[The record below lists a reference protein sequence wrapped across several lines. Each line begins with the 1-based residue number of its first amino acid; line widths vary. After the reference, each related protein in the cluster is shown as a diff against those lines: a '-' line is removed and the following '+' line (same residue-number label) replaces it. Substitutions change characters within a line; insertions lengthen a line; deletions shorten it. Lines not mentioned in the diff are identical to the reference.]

1 MGVLCLGL
9 MSYIS
14 CRQGLTREGSYEEY
28 DISGRHMARKCAGSY
43 ARIPPPTDDF
53 DDSYPEFYINVSL
66 TQCLGEQPHIVNP
79 TWL

>member
-1 MGVLCLGL
+1 MGF

-53 DDSYPEFYINVSL
+53 DDSYPEFYIYVSL